1 MLKKRIK
8 YTDYNGMEREEDFYF
23 NLSEAEIMRMNFT
36 TKGGLEEFYNRIIAE
51 QDMPTL
57 YTYFEQIVQMSYGMK
72 SLDGKTFD
80 KDPEATKKFVQC
92 PAYDKL
98 MLELVGSSN
107 AAAAFCNAI
116 IPKPQAGAQV
126 VAGPG
131 RAPIE
136 GVAAP
141 LS

>member
-57 YTYFEQIVQMSYGMK
+57 YTYFEQIVQNSYGIK
-72 SLDGKTFD
+72 SLDGKSFD
-80 KDPEATKKFVQC
+80 KDPEQTRKFVQC

-98 MLELVGSSN
+98 MMELIGSAD

-126 VAGPG
+126 IAGPG
-131 RAPIE
+131 RAPVE
-136 GVAAP
+136 GVTTP

>member
-8 YTDYNGMEREEDFYF
+8 YTDYNGLEREEDFYF

-57 YTYFEQIVQMSYGMK
+57 YTYFEQIVQSSYGIK
-72 SLDGKTFD
+72 SLDGKSFE
-80 KDPEATKKFVQC
+80 KDSEQTKRFVQC

-98 MLELVGSSN
+98 MMELIGSAD
-107 AAAAFCNAI
+107 AAANFCNAI
-116 IPKPQAGAQV
+116 IPKPQNAAPSV
-126 VAGPG
+126 LPG
-131 RAPIE
+131 KAPIA
-136 GVAAP
+136 GVITPNA
-141 LS
+141 

>member
-8 YTDYNGMEREEDFYF
+8 YTDYNGLEREEDFYF

-57 YTYFEQIVQMSYGMK
+57 YRYFEEIVQSSYGVK
-72 SLDGKTFD
+72 SLDGKSFD
-80 KDPEATKKFVQC
+80 KDPAQTKRFVQC

-98 MLELVGSSN
+98 MMELIGSSD

-136 GVAAP
+136 GVATP